1 MSTPSHPAAVPVLA
15 YDRFIEHLA
24 ADYPKTAASYSLK
37 DLVIPTLIAPKG
49 VELPKAWFLEAE
61 MLVSLFFNRLREAKA
76 RSEELRLEPPVVPRT
91 ENASALMSYDFHV
104 DFSKDP
110 AGRLC
115 LIEINTNAS
124 MSLLVDVLSRDCTL
138 RPLKEE
144 FLDDFAEEIGRPLRG
159 SRVAIVDDA
168 PESQK
173 LYVEFLLYKEL
184 FESRGAE
191 TVIADRSQLEM
202 RDGSLWAGA
211 FGPIDLVYN
220 RSTDFYFEE
229 EKSRA
234 LREALVARAA
244 VISPNPYDYRQLA
257 DKNRL
262 VEWSQPEFLESAYG
276 LSSADAD
283 KIRGAVL
290 RTREVSKIDPETLW
304 KERKG
309 LVFKP
314 RTAYGGKGVFRG
326 SSISR
331 GAFEGVLAS
340 DSLAQD
346 FVPAPTVM
354 MNGAEFK
361 YDLRFFAYR
370 DRIHVACARLYQGQM
385 TNATTPGGG
394 VACIRWL

>member
-1 MSTPSHPAAVPVLA
+1 LSTPGHPAVVPALP
-15 YDRFIEHLA
+15 YDRFIKHLA
-24 ADYPKTAASYSLK
+24 MDYPKTAAAHSLQ
-37 DLVIPTLIAPKG
+37 DLVIPSLIAPKG

-61 MLVSLFFNRLREAKA
+61 TLVSIFFNRLREGKS
-76 RSEELRLEPPVVPRT
+76 RSEELRLQPPVVPRT

-124 MSLLVDVLSRDCTL
+124 MSLLVDILSRDCTL

-144 FLDDFAEEIGRPLRG
+144 FLDDFAEELGRPLRG
-159 SRVAIVDDA
+159 CRVAIVDDT

-173 LYVEFLLYKEL
+173 LYIEFLLYKEL

-191 TVIADRSQLEM
+191 TVIVDRSHLAM
-202 RDGSLWAGA
+202 RDGSLWAHD

-276 LSSADAD
+276 LSTEEAE

-290 RTREVSKIDPETLW
+290 RTREVSKIDPEALW

-331 GAFEGVLAS
+331 GAFDGVLAS

-346 FVPAPTVM
+346 FVPAPTIM
-354 MNGAEFK
+354 MADGEFK